1 MEFEIREVG
10 PDGASNSTILKA
22 HRVVVSSRCPWF
34 RRALTSGMKESI
46 ERRIVLHD
54 VALPVF
60 QSFLHFLYAGLYRLD
75 LSQESAN
82 MLADLLLLA
91 DRYEVDQLKDC
102 CEEALLAK
110 VDSDSCFALLAL
122 ADQFQAGALRRTAF
136 QYIAQRPSLSS
147 EENLAE
153 LPSHLKEELSSL
165 GAWVREGVLA
175 GERRGWRRKDEE
187 EEDGEEEGRE
197 TEESILLRRERR
209 SKEEEEEGLREVEQL
224 TDNMRLTARDL
235 QEEEEVKIQIPGQI
249 FRKKYF

>member
-10 PDGASNSTILKA
+10 ADGLSSKSTVLKA

-54 VALPVF
+54 VTLPVF
-60 QSFLHFLYAGLYRLD
+60 KSFLHFLYAGLYRLD

-102 CEEALLAK
+102 CEEALLDK
-110 VDSDSCFALLAL
+110 VDSNSCFALLAL
-122 ADQFQAGALRRTAF
+122 ADQFQAGALRRAAF
-136 QYIAQRPSLSS
+136 QYIAQRPSLST
-147 EENLAE
+147 EENLTE

-187 EEDGEEEGRE
+187 VEDGEEGRE
-197 TEESILLRRERR
+197 AEESILLRRERR

-235 QEEEEVKIQIPGQI
+235 QEEEEVRTNQISDR
-249 FRKKYF
+249 F

>member
-1 MEFEIREVG
+1 MEFEIREVS
-10 PDGASNSTILKA
+10 PDGASSSTVLKA

-54 VALPVF
+54 VTLPVF

-122 ADQFQAGALRRTAF
+122 ADQFQAGALRRAAF
-136 QYIAQRPSLSS
+136 QYIAQRPSLSI

-175 GERRGWRRKDEE
+175 GERRGWRRKEDEE
-187 EEDGEEEGRE
+187 EEGEEGKEGEEGRE

-235 QEEEEVKIQIPGQI
+235 QEEDEVKI
-249 FRKKYF
+249 

>member
-1 MEFEIREVG
+1 MEFEIRELG
-10 PDGASNSTILKA
+10 PDGTSTSTVLKA

-54 VALPVF
+54 VTLPVF

-122 ADQFQAGALRRTAF
+122 ADQFQAGALRRAAF
-136 QYIAQRPSLSS
+136 QYIAQRPSLSI

-175 GERRGWRRKDEE
+175 GERRGWRRKEDDEE
-187 EEDGEEEGRE
+187 EEEEGKEGEEGRE

-235 QEEEEVKIQIPGQI
+235 QEEDEVKNTISGQ
-249 FRKKYF
+249 F

>member
-10 PDGASNSTILKA
+10 PDGASTSTVLKA

-54 VALPVF
+54 VTLPVF

-122 ADQFQAGALRRTAF
+122 ADQFQAGALRRAAF
-136 QYIAQRPSLSS
+136 QYIAQRPSLSI

-175 GERRGWRRKDEE
+175 GERRGWRRKEDEE
-187 EEDGEEEGRE
+187 EEEEGKEGEEGRE

-235 QEEEEVKIQIPGQI
+235 QEEDEVKNQISGR
-249 FRKKYF
+249 F